1 MLTALATPLVRACAT
16 LLTPAG
22 RGARLAVLIYHRV
35 LPAPDPLTGEV
46 DAAAFDVQMRALR
59 ACFNVLPLAE
69 AVERLRDGT
78 LPARAAAITFDDG
91 YADNLEV
98 ALPIL
103 RRHALPAT
111 FFIATGYL
119 DGGRM
124 FNDTVIEAIR
134 RCNLPALDIPAAD
147 LRGVPVGTVSE
158 KRAAVGRVLRA
169 VKHLEPERRRLAA
182 DQVAH
187 AAASALPSDLML
199 TTDQLRTLA
208 RAQAD
213 IGGHTV
219 NHPILT
225 RVSAAQA
232 GEEIRANRAALKTLV
247 DQPVTL
253 FAYPNGV
260 PAEDYA
266 PEHVAMVRE
275 AGYRAAF
282 STSWAAATRD
292 CDPYQLPR
300 FTPWD
305 RDPLRFD
312 VRLLHNLVTRKPAL
326 VAPAVAAEH
335 A

>member
-1 MLTALATPLVRACAT
+1 MLTALAISVVRACAT
-16 LLTPAG
+16 VITPAG

-35 LPAPDPLTGEV
+35 LPQPDALTGEV
-46 DAAAFDVQMRALR
+46 DAAAFDTQMGALR
-59 ACFNVLPLAE
+59 NCFNVLPLSE

-91 YADNLEV
+91 YADNLEI

-103 RRHALPAT
+103 RRHRLPAT

-134 RCNLPALDIPAAD
+134 RCIGPMLDVPAAG
-147 LRGVPVGTVSE
+147 LKAIPIGTAAE
-158 KRAAVGRVLRA
+158 KRVAVSRVLRA
-169 VKHLEPERRRLAA
+169 VKHLEPAQRRLAS

-187 AAASALPSDLML
+187 AAATALPNDLMM
-199 TTDQLRTLA
+199 TTEQLRTLA
-208 RAQAD
+208 RGAE

-225 RVSAAQA
+225 RITPAQA
-232 GEEIRANRAALKTLV
+232 RDEIHMNRAVLRNLV
-247 DQPVTL
+247 DQTVAL

-260 PAEDYA
+260 PGEDYA
-266 PEHVAMVRE
+266 AEHVAMVRE

-292 CDPYQLPR
+292 CDPFQLPR

-305 RDPLRFD
+305 RHPLRFD
-312 VRLLHNLVTRKPAL
+312 VRLLHNLVSRRPAL
-326 VAPAVAAEH
+326 VGPPVAARV
-335 A
+335 